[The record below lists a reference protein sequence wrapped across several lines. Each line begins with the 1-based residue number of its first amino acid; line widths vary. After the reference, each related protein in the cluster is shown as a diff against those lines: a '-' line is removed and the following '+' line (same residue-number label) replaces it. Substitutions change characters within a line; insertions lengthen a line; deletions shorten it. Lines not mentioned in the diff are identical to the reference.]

1 MQEEREKAL
10 ADLERSLQ
18 EKQEIIRKDYMMKLQ
33 SASNDKDK
41 ERIVEEMQRRL
52 RAIEEEMNKERSD
65 QERNLE
71 KIL

>member
-1 MQEEREKAL
+1 
-10 ADLERSLQ
+10 
-18 EKQEIIRKDYMMKLQ
+18 MMKLQ